1 MNHTTHK
8 YNAVEQHN
16 KLIYTYLPLIL
27 VCTKEGIIHHYTPPT
42 IKLFIKTPLLQDS
55 SLLEIFPLDIAQTI
69 QRKIQ
74 TLGNSEISCTVL
86 LEMSDQNNYKIWVKK
101 HKNEQGFPQFY
112 TIQLIGISNE
122 EKNLLLGQ
130 KYLPSNEQQL
140 KYQAVVDN
148 TLDGIFLSDLVEGRA
163 VECNRQA
170 SKIFE
175 ATREELL
182 EGGVLGFSP
191 EIQPDGQ
198 TSINK
203 LQEIKKQLL
212 GKGSGRKKFQWRYTK
227 KSGEEFDADVVVNL
241 IDENDCKLWLTMI
254 RDVSERVNNERALK
268 ESYRKLQGIFNN
280 TFHFTWV
287 LSHTGQLQEINETAL
302 NVFEENLE
310 DLIGQEIWS
319 TTWWK
324 QNPLS
329 TQELQ
334 SSIKQVVKTRETI
347 RFSSSF
353 YDSKQEKHIL
363 DFSLKPLMNEQDE
376 ILQLILEGRDVTELV
391 KSKEDTI
398 NRERLYRSII
408 RNTQGTTVI
417 LFNTNLDIELVEGSY
432 MEMFNL
438 QEQAILNMKIN
449 ILCTHQWEKE
459 NNDDNEDN
467 KKFKEALQGQLVI
480 FEKMCNE
487 RNYYIKV
494 VPIRDFGGEI
504 KTAMVIIQDVTD
516 IRKAEL
522 ALSHKVTELYEI
534 NEELETMIDK
544 SLYLEQFAY
553 MASHDLKEPLRTISG
568 FAQLVKRSYY
578 DKLDL
583 IGKEYLDFI
592 VDGAKRMDALIS
604 ALLNYSKINSDEI
617 SFEEVN
623 VSNVFTIAS
632 NNLMKSIVEHKV
644 SINIDLNMPEVI
656 MGNRDRLVQ
665 LFQNLIANS
674 IKFRNDEGQE
684 QPIIH
689 IKADSKDNQWH
700 FSLTDNGIGIEP
712 ENQDKIFLLFKKVH
726 SKKHQGSGI
735 GLATCSRIVEQHK
748 GKIWVESD
756 PGQGAIF
763 HFTIAKKLQQPQ

>member
-8 YNAVEQHN
+8 YDAIEEHN
-16 KLIYTYLPLIL
+16 SLIYSYLPLIF
-27 VCTKEGIIHHYTPPT
+27 VCTQEGILHYYTPPT
-42 IKLFIKTPLLQDS
+42 AKLFNQKPLLQTSSLSDLFSPQIAASFLHEIQNFDS
-55 SLLEIFPLDIAQTI
+55 TITTNHFLLEIFPGQTYNIVI
-69 QRKIQ
+69 QPHK
-74 TLGNSEISCTVL
+74 T
-86 LEMSDQNNYKIWVKK
+86 DQEVT
-101 HKNEQGFPQFY
+101 QFY
-112 TIQLIGISNE
+112 TIQLKKISN
-122 EKNLLLGQ
+122 KDKSLFLG
-130 KYLPSNEQQL
+130 KPAVPSNEQQL

-148 TLDGIFLSDLVEGRA
+148 TLDGIFLSDLVKGRA

-170 SKIFE
+170 CNLFGASR
-175 ATREELL
+175 AELL

-198 TSINK
+198 TSKNK
-203 LQEIKKQLL
+203 LKEIKEELL
-212 GKGSGRKKFQWRYTK
+212 GKGSGSKKFQWRYRK
-227 KSGEEFDADVVVNL
+227 KTGKEFDADVVVNL
-241 IDENDCKLWLTMI
+241 IDEDNCKLWLTMI

-268 ESYRKLQGIFNN
+268 ESYLKLQGIFNN
-280 TFHFTWV
+280 TFHFTW
-287 LSHTGQLQEINETAL
+287 LLNQEGTLQEINETAL
-302 NVFEENLE
+302 NIFDEQLDN
-310 DLIGQEIWS
+310 LIGQKIWN

-334 SSIKQVVKTRETI
+334 SSINQVLKTRKTI

-353 YDSKQEKHIL
+353 YDNEKEKHIL
-363 DFSLKPLMNEQDE
+363 DFSLKPLMNEE
-376 ILQLILEGRDVTELV
+376 NKILHLILEGRDVTELV

-417 LFNTNLDIELVEGSY
+417 LFNNSLDIELVEGSY

-438 QEQAILNMKIN
+438 QEQAILDMKIN
-449 ILCTHQWEKE
+449 ILCSSSWGTHDAQKEEEK
-459 NNDDNEDN
+459 
-467 KKFKEALQGQLVI
+467 FIEALQGQLVI
-480 FEKMCNE
+480 FERLCNG

-522 ALSHKVTELYEI
+522 ALSHKVTELHEK

-578 DKLDL
+578 DKLDQ

-592 VDGAKRMDALIS
+592 IDGAKRMDALIS

-617 SFEEVN
+617 YFEDVN
-623 VSNVFTIAS
+623 IHNVFTIAS
-632 NNLMKSIVEHKV
+632 NNLMKSIVENKV
-644 SINIDLNMPEVI
+644 SINIDSDMPEI
-656 MGNRDRLVQ
+656 ITGNRDRLVQ

-689 IKADSKDNQWH
+689 IKAEAQDQHWH
-700 FSLTDNGIGIEP
+700 FSLADNGIGIEP
-712 ENQDKIFLLFKKVH
+712 ENQEKIFLLFKKVH
-726 SKKHQGSGI
+726 SKKHRGSGI

-748 GKIWVESD
+748 GKIWVESE
-756 PGQGAIF
+756 PGQGATF
-763 HFTIAKKLQQPQ
+763 HFTVAKNLQKPQ